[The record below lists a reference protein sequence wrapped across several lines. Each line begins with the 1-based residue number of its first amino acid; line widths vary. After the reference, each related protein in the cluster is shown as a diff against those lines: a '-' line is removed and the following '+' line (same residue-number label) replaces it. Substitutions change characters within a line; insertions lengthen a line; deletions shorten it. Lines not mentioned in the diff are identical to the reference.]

1 MCIERSF
8 IFTFSHS
15 CLQIT
20 MVLTL
25 KLQNAGNHHCLLV
38 CHPETEKSGIVF
50 RTSCQR
56 HSVSHIT
63 WILQD
68 RHHSKDWH
76 TTLHLGEPQIF
87 FFFFFKTASVYGN
100 WERKFSS
107 LIGMFYSSCVTHCLK
122 LWVFSRVWCINCW
135 SAIHN
140 FHNKFFKDIVFRIL
154 LPGFTKAGKWGG
166 GVIPISHIS

>member
-1 MCIERSF
+1 MWFFTHLLLQKVVFRQSCVSDGATVLPPEISAIYSTESRFLVFGLSCIERSF

-76 TTLHLGEPQIF
+76 TTLHLGEPQNF
-87 FFFFFKTASVYGN
+87 FFSKQHLFMEIEKESLAAWLVCFTAA
-100 WERKFSS
+100 
-107 LIGMFYSSCVTHCLK
+107 
-122 LWVFSRVWCINCW
+122 VW
-135 SAIHN
+135 H
-140 FHNKFFKDIVFRIL
+140 IV
-154 LPGFTKAGKWGG
+154 
-166 GVIPISHIS
+166 